1 MIANST
7 SDELR
12 RAAEPLQTLIVT
24 VEETIRAVHALLN
37 AVDRVHGAFT
47 TCVTAYSTGNP
58 VHGCLKEFS
67 RVLSKLHEQGD
78 RRSGRASEDD
88 CPPSVPTFERFVN
101 VDCLE
106 PLHMAVTQIKAAA
119 RAKAELVSAIES
131 HASTKAVMEAKAAK
145 YAEKGRSLAESSKF
159 SELKASEAESR
170 HSTRRLQNA
179 FDTQLTDARVA
190 KETAI
195 VRSLRGFGE
204 HMSGVTGVLSAA
216 MNCIFASAPTL
227 SPQSQRTSRPASPQ
241 VGRRS
246 PSGPA
251 LSAVSAPVY
260 VQPSSPF
267 SVHLPPAHQIV
278 PQHPQA
284 QRQLSQSYRSEGAAV
299 ASPSQGVHP
308 TVFTPTL
315 QTMQRTT
322 SGRII
327 YSPEEAAYGAS
338 ASIAARHGVDYA
350 ARGEPVDDS
359 AYGTPSFLRPQPH
372 RASTSVGRSPPGP
385 SFLTRTL

>member
-47 TCVTAYSTGNP
+47 ACVAAYSTGNP

-106 PLHMAVTQIKAAA
+106 PLHIAVMQIKAAA

-131 HASTKAVMEAKAAK
+131 HASTKASMEAKAAK
-145 YAEKGRSLAESSKF
+145 YAEKGRSLAESAKF

-267 SVHLPPAHQIV
+267 SVRLPPAHQIV
-278 PQHPQA
+278 LQQPQQA
-284 QRQLSQSYRSEGAAV
+284 QRQLSQSYRSEGAAL
-299 ASPSQGVHP
+299 ASPSQAVHS

-315 QTMQRTT
+315 QTMHRTT

-327 YSPEEAAYGAS
+327 YSPEEAAYGVP
-338 ASIAARHGVDYA
+338 SIAARHGVDYA
-350 ARGEPVDDS
+350 ARGEPADDG
-359 AYGTPSFLRPQPH
+359 AGGTPSFLRPQPH